1 MVVDT
6 MNQYVQIYIKSL
18 RILLLDETL
27 KQKNVGYQNAMQMK
41 NIIKFMVL
49 LWCIIIQ
56 INLVF

>member
-56 INLVF
+56 IILVF